1 MRGVA
6 AVSDM
11 RGPIHELAKR
21 LCGAVQ
27 GTYKHHVQI
36 VYKWLLQR
44 EDAVLYDHKSVIV
57 QFHQGV
63 AVSRAISGF
72 LHFMANYR
80 TPEQRLNMLVAELE
94 QLLGRWKP

>member
-44 EDAVLYDHKSVIV
+44 EDAVLYDHKSVSFIRAS
-57 QFHQGV
+57 QF
-63 AVSRAISGF
+63 RAPSLAFCTSWRTIARRNSG
-72 LHFMANYR
+72 
-80 TPEQRLNMLVAELE
+80 
-94 QLLGRWKP
+94 